1 MKKIK
6 SFAAHIV
13 TLLAVTVAVLYS
25 GWKWVMTVVLLG
37 IVAVACTGIFVT

>member
-6 SFAAHIV
+6 SFATHPV
-13 TLLAVTVAVLYS
+13 TLLAATVAVLYS

-37 IVAVACTGIFVT
+37 IVAVTCTGIFVT